1 MKKAQSI
8 NLVIDASVARAS
20 GGEEAIHPTAMV
32 TRNFLQAVLTIC
44 HKTVMTPAIRAEWDK
59 HQSGF
64 ARKWRRSMV
73 ARKKLVR
80 LNVEERPD
88 LRQRVELGNISQGE
102 KDAMLKDCHLIEAA
116 INTDRRIISL
126 DDAARKLFVE
136 LSLSVT
142 DIQDV
147 LWVNP
152 ALDERQVMAWLEGAP
167 NEAKWKLTHNS
178 YSE

>member
-1 MKKAQSI
+1 MKKPPMS
-8 NLVIDASVARAS
+8 LVIDASVARAS
-20 GGEEAIHPTAMV
+20 GGEAAIHPTAML
-32 TRNFLQAVLTIC
+32 TRNFLLAVLRIC
-44 HKTVMTPAIRAEWDK
+44 HKAVMTPAIRAEWDE

-73 ARKKLVR
+73 ARKKLVSFK
-80 LNVEERPD
+80 VEEQSY
-88 LRQRVELGNISQGE
+88 LRQRIEIGNVSQGK

-126 DDAARKLFVE
+126 DDAARQLFVE

-152 ALDERQVMAWLEGAP
+152 ILNEQQVIAWLKDTS
-167 NEAKWKLTHNS
+167 NEAKWMLAL
-178 YSE
+178 

>member
-1 MKKAQSI
+1 MKKAECR

-20 GGEEAIHPTAMV
+20 GGEGAIHPTSMV
-32 TRNFLQAVLTIC
+32 TRNFLQAVLIRC
-44 HKTVMTPAIRAEWDK
+44 HKAVMTPAIRDEWDK

-64 ARKWRRSMV
+64 ALKWRRSMV
-73 ARKKLVR
+73 ARKKLML

-88 LRQRVELGNISQGE
+88 LRQQVELENLTQGQ

-116 INTDRRIISL
+116 TKTDRQIISL
-126 DDAARKLFVE
+126 DNKARELFVG
-136 LSLSVT
+136 LSRSVT

-152 ALDERQVMAWLEGAP
+152 VLDTEQVMTWLEGGQDDAR
-167 NEAKWKLTHNS
+167 WKLANNS
-178 YSE
+178 

>member
-1 MKKAQSI
+1 MKNTQSK

-20 GGEEAIHPTAMV
+20 GGEAATHTTSKDA
-32 TRNFLQAVLTIC
+32 RDFLQAVLSIC
-44 HKTVMTPAIRAEWDK
+44 HKVVMTPAICAEWDK
-59 HQSGF
+59 HQSRF
-64 ARKWRRSMV
+64 ALKWRRSMV
-73 ARKKLVR
+73 ARKKLIK

-88 LRQRVELGNISQGE
+88 LRQQVELENIVQTQ
-102 KDAMLKDCHLIEAA
+102 KDALLKDCHLIEAA

-126 DDAARKLFVE
+126 DDAARRLFVK

-152 ALDERQVMAWLEGAP
+152 ALDPEQVIAWLQGAP
-167 NEAKWKLTHNS
+167 NKAKWKLAHNG
-178 YSE
+178 